1 MSRSAKSRPREP
13 EKIDSFEERLE
24 IIFEELS
31 LAIRGDRPSILLLP
45 YASEYIRAEV
55 ERLLEARLG
64 AFGQKLVRFV
74 VSEKQFDL
82 PLLLSRRPDRKKSV
96 YSVLALSMGGGKSS
110 ANAYRALNM
119 RRELLVDH
127 HVRALF
133 WVTRA
138 EARTLSRRAPD
149 FWAFRHRVV
158 EFDRLSDLHRLAASF
173 GDGLL
178 PNVQSFHRAA
188 QLHPADAQ
196 AWFKLGNCYLD
207 LGMAAQAVRA
217 FGRSLAIAPGDTP
230 VWLGLAHAYRLGMRL
245 PDAIIN
251 YRQVLRLEPRNLSA
265 HLSLMACHRLMGRN
279 YLVEAQKARL
289 RPFLEAGSEFDQAV
303 FASLCG
309 DAAQAVKWLGIALEK
324 HQVNLGRIKR
334 DPDFDFIRTDPAF
347 QKLLNT
353 EASPA

>member
-1 MSRSAKSRPREP
+1 MSRSGKSGPQEP
-13 EKIDSFEERLE
+13 EKIDSFDERLE

-31 LAIRGDRPSILLLP
+31 LSIRGDRPSILLLP
-45 YASEYIRAEV
+45 YASEYIRSEV
-55 ERLLEARLG
+55 ERLLGIRLG
-64 AFGQKLVRFV
+64 SIKQKLVPFV

-96 YSVLALSMGGGKSS
+96 FSVLALSMGGGKSS

-127 HVRALF
+127 HVRSLF

-158 EFDRLSDLHRLAASF
+158 EFDRLSDLHRLAGFF

-178 PNVQSFHRAA
+178 PDIQTCQKAA

-196 AWFKLGNCYLD
+196 AWFKLGRCYLD
-207 LGMAAQAVRA
+207 LGISAQAVRA
-217 FGRSLAIAPGDTP
+217 FGRSLAIAPAETP
-230 VWLGLAHAYRLGMRL
+230 VWLGLADAYRLGMRL
-245 PDAIIN
+245 PDAVMN
-251 YRQVLRLEPRNLSA
+251 YRQVIRLEPGNLSA
-265 HLSLMACHRLMGRN
+265 RLSLMACHRLMGRDT
-279 YLVEAQKARL
+279 LVEAQKARL
-289 RPFLEAGSEFDQAV
+289 LPLLEKGSEFDQAV

-309 DAAQAVKWLGIALEK
+309 ETARAVELLAVALKK
-324 HQVNLGRIKR
+324 HRVNLDQVKR
-334 DPDFDFIRTDPAF
+334 DPNFDFIRTDPAF
-347 QKLLNT
+347 QKLVNT
-353 EASPA
+353 EASSG